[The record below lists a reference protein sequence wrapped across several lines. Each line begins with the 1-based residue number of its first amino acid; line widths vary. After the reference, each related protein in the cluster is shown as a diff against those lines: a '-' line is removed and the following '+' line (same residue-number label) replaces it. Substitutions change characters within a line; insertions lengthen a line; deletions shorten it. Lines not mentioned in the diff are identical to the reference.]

1 MAGLPKS
8 AGIIALLAVA
18 SLAVSLVSVA
28 QDLAP
33 LPIEIELPSDVE
45 TASSPLQPVIDLI
58 EANGETTE
66 DERSILIAAFEAAV
80 DAEVLTPEEALEM
93 LALVTWESRTLDDNL
108 ALVID
113 ALETTLAG
121 LVDGEI
127 AGDPL
132 SALAETLGDA
142 LSPPGMLTALG
153 KAGTAAENL
162 MEAADLVADGV
173 PPGILVRIIKDAL
186 RDGRSTDEISQ
197 LLSDLKIAIEENQG
211 WGQAANDVTD
221 QGEFKHRD
229 EEKNENQGKNDEP
242 EEEANQHGSQGNNGK
257 ALGKDK

>member
-8 AGIIALLAVA
+8 VGIIALLAVT

-28 QDLAP
+28 QDLDP

-58 EANGETTE
+58 EASAEATE
-66 DERSILIAAFEAAV
+66 DERAALIEAFEAAV

-93 LALVTWESRTLDDNL
+93 LALVTWESRTGDDL

-186 RDGRSTDEISQ
+186 RDGRSADEISQ
-197 LLSDLKIAIEENQG
+197 LLSDLKTAIEENQG